1 MAVSS
6 AVRGG
11 GSKKAMARTSIDLRG
26 GASGGEAGS
35 VKAVW
40 KTKRGPSTFLS
51 YTWTQGRVAAWTQ
64 VGSYTWTQGRAAA
77 WSQRYHTTGSLP
89 SCRMP
94 SSRLACLLLPTTACF
109 SRTYSGTA
117 HLEHEAL
124 VSAHVRV
131 GVPLVGG
138 RVAQRVVLAR
148 AASTAVGEWVAGS
161 RRW

>member
-51 YTWTQGRVAAWTQ
+51 YTWTQGRV
-64 VGSYTWTQGRAAA
+64 AA

>member
-1 MAVSS
+1 MLLEGAARVAVSS

-40 KTKRGPSTFLS
+40 KTKRGPSTFL
-51 YTWTQGRVAAWTQ
+51 
-64 VGSYTWTQGRAAA
+64 SYTWTQGRAAA

-161 RRW
+161 GRW

>member
-1 MAVSS
+1 VAVSS

-51 YTWTQGRVAAWTQ
+51 YTWTQGRV
-64 VGSYTWTQGRAAA
+64 AA